1 MTQRN
6 ELDPYEDDLPPPR
19 RVSVDEQRQM
29 TGAPPAGMIRVVDRG
44 QEYYMPRDDRAEVSR
59 WDGAPLERVAGEI
72 VRGVA
77 EPPAVADAGHV
88 WQRSSDSVSEVGTP
102 VHRATA
108 TVIRAA
114 PLIVLLFPATLAL
127 VWLLDVS
134 GWWILPLWGGAA
146 IAAYLAIVLMDLQH
160 NSPSATERHR
170 INRAAQVETLKA
182 KQAHELR
189 RTIVEAYLNHLDGR
203 GRDS

>member
-1 MTQRN
+1 MATGQFP
-6 ELDPYEDDLPPPR
+6 EPSPYEDDLPPPR
-19 RVSVDEQRQM
+19 RVTIEESRSM
-29 TGAPPAGMIRVVDRG
+29 TGTRNWIEARP
-44 QEYYMPRDDRAEVSR
+44 ERAAVSR
-59 WDGAPLERVAGEI
+59 WDGAPLERVAGDI

-77 EPPAVADAGHV
+77 EPPAQADTAEAWRPQPTV
-88 WQRSSDSVSEVGTP
+88 KEIGTP

>member
-1 MTQRN
+1 MSTERFP
-6 ELDPYEDDLPPPR
+6 EPSPYDDDPLPPPR
-19 RVSVDEQRQM
+19 RVTIEESRSM
-29 TGAPPAGMIRVVDRG
+29 TGTRNWIEARP
-44 QEYYMPRDDRAEVSR
+44 ERAAVSR
-59 WDGAPLERVAGEI
+59 WDGAPLERVAGDI

-77 EPPAVADAGHV
+77 EPPAVATPNPV
-88 WQRSSDSVSEVGTP
+88 WTPAESVSEVGTP
-102 VHRATA
+102 IHRAAA
-108 TVIRAA
+108 TLVRAA

-127 VWLLDVS
+127 VWLLEVS
-134 GWWILPLWGGAA
+134 GWWILPMWAGLG

>member
-6 ELDPYEDDLPPPR
+6 DYDDPR
-19 RVSVDEQRQM
+19 S
-29 TGAPPAGMIRVVDRG
+29 PAVAVGKPKAGPLADGWIDARP
-44 QEYYMPRDDRAEVSR
+44 QPTAVSR

-77 EPPAVADAGHV
+77 EPPAVVDAGHV
-88 WQRSSDSVSEVGTP
+88 WQRAGDSVSEVGTP
-102 VHRATA
+102 VHRALA
-108 TVIRAA
+108 TLVRAA

-127 VWLLDVS
+127 VWLLEVS
-134 GWWILPLWGGAA
+134 GWWILPMWAGLG

-170 INRAAQVETLKA
+170 INKAAQVETLKA

-189 RTIVEAYLNHLDGR
+189 RTIVEAYLNHLNG
-203 GRDS
+203 GRD